1 MTLTGLTEF
10 LMARIAEDEAAA
22 SAVKD
27 IGADVWD
34 IQVVHQSL
42 DLDPMVTHCT
52 DDERTKLAQHF
63 DPARVLA
70 ACDAMRLIV
79 AIHSAYEPGWR
90 PRPRARLVGRRLVR
104 WLLLQPLRRAH
115 HRAHRR
121 LPHPARARAALRRPP
136 GLPRRVES
144 MTKQRELAE
153 VGGPSRCVAR
163 VSVAVGRTR
172 GATAR

>member
-79 AIHSAYEPGWR
+79 AIHSAYEPGGDPDHVPDWLAGDWCVGCCYNR
-90 PRPRARLVGRRLVR
+90 YEERITEHIDDCPILRAL
-104 WLLLQPLRRAH
+104 A
-115 HRAHRR
+115 
-121 LPHPARARAALRRPP
+121 LPFAGHPDFRDEWNR
-136 GLPRRVES
+136 
-144 MTKQRELAE
+144 
-153 VGGPSRCVAR
+153 
-163 VSVAVGRTR
+163 
-172 GATAR
+172 